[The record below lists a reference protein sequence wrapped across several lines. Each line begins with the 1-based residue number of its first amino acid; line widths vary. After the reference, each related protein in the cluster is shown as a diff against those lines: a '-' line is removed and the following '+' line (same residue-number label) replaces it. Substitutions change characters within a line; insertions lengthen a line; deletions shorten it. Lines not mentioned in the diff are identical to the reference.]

1 MYKRLSV
8 ALLALLLCIPTS
20 VFADSLGSVP
30 SGSVVTIRVNRLG
43 TDPGVSWLVE
53 TWHAT
58 PRDDSRLRNVL
69 SPGIFTDV
77 SVAVMPAAGAESL
90 RLLMIATIAPGQ
102 TPSSSGLDS
111 VIANS
116 SSAIRTDTVA
126 GISVRYNGSPTEG
139 QDFAAYAVRGDT
151 LYLASSR
158 DVMRESLQ
166 AGSLSGLA
174 TFSDMSSRVDMA
186 ADGVLFATNEGGAF
200 ADFLSPLEQKWQMS
214 LLLSAQDL
222 EWMAS
227 SFDVIDSERVIG
239 RILFMGSSSS
249 ALPDI
254 TDDAEFLGEAFRRK
268 FIGENI
274 SYTSSVSTDGLLVAL
289 DFEVEGLESLWNR
302 LFENG
307 VFSIIRPE

>member
-8 ALLALLLCIPTS
+8 ALLALLLISAS
-20 VFADSLGSVP
+20 VFADSLASVP
-30 SGSVVTIRVNRLG
+30 SGSVVTIRVNRLS

-58 PRDDSRLRNVL
+58 PRDDSRLRHVL
-69 SPGIFTDV
+69 SPGVFTDV
-77 SVAVMPAAGAESL
+77 SVAVMAGAASDSL
-90 RLLMIATIAPGQ
+90 PLLMIATIASGR

-111 VIANS
+111 VIADS
-116 SSAIRTDTVA
+116 SSAIRTETVS
-126 GISVRYNGSPTEG
+126 GVSVKYNGSPTES

-158 DVMRESLQ
+158 EVMRAALQ
-166 AGSLSGLA
+166 AGSLSGSA
-174 TFSDMSSRVDMA
+174 AFGDMSSRVDMA
-186 ADGVLFATNEGGAF
+186 ADGVLFATNEDAAF
-200 ADFLSPLEQKWQMS
+200 ADFLAPLEQKWQMS

-227 SFDVIDSERVIG
+227 SFDIIDSEHVTG

-274 SYTSSVSTDGLLVAL
+274 SYTSSVSADGLLVAL